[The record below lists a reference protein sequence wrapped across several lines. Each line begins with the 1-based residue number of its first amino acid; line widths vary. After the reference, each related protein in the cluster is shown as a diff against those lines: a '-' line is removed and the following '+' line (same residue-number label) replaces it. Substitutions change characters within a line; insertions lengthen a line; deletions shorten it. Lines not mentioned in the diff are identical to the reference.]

1 MGARTKSRKRAL
13 DILFEADQRGVNVQ
27 GLLVERLARP
37 MAQTA
42 LPEYAVTLV
51 EGVVRNWS
59 EINDLLATYS
69 QGWTVERM
77 PAVDR
82 AILRLATWEIV
93 HSDEVPVAVA
103 ISEACLL
110 YTSDAADERSSVD
123 LGGRRIITKK
133 NKHTKKTSHIES
145 THKPHKT
152 QNMK

>member
-13 DILFEADQRGVNVQ
+13 DLLFEADQRGVNVQ

-103 ISEACLL
+103 ISEAVAMAKELSTDDSPAFVNGLL
-110 YTSDAADERSSVD
+110 
-123 LGGRRIITKK
+123 GRIAEIR
-133 NKHTKKTSHIES
+133 HTL
-145 THKPHKT
+145 
-152 QNMK
+152 

>member
-27 GLLVERLARP
+27 GLLLERLARP

-51 EGVVRNWS
+51 EGVVRTWS

-82 AILRLATWEIV
+82 AILRLATWELL
-93 HSDEVPVAVA
+93 HSDEVPEAVT
-103 ISEACLL
+103 ISEAVALAKDLSTDDSPAFINGLL
-110 YTSDAADERSSVD
+110 
-123 LGGRRIITKK
+123 GRIAEIR
-133 NKHTKKTSHIES
+133 HTL
-145 THKPHKT
+145 
-152 QNMK
+152 